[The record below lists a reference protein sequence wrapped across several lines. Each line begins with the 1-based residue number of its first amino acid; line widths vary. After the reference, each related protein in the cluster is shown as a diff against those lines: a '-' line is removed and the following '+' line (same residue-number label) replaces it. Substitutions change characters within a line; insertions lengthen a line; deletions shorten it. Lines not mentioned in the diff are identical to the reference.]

1 MPDNRILQL
10 LARKVAGEATADELS
25 ELQNLLE
32 RHPDGVYME
41 EVLTQLWAKQP
52 VDNAGQ
58 DLEYIKHKLKYAADF
73 EPAEDGYHPKFYSQI
88 KSYLAIAVICLL
100 TGSGVFYYHRF
111 VKNTPV
117 TATEISAG
125 KGVRKK
131 IILPDGTQVWLNS
144 NSRLTFNNDLN
155 AAPNRVVML
164 TGEAY
169 FDVVKNKHRPFIIQT
184 DKVLIKVLG
193 TAFNVKAYPTDSITE
208 TALIRGSIE
217 LTVTDNQHQK
227 ILLKAGEKLLLAD
240 KNTNSKDTPLPAA
253 IAEKRKLSIENIK
266 PVEIESQEYI
276 EETSWITDKL
286 IFKNESFRELV
297 PKLERWYN
305 VKIHIGNSAINDY
318 HFTGIFQNETIE
330 QALKAMQLIRPFK
343 FKINNDE
350 IDIN

>member
-1 MPDNRILQL
+1 
-10 LARKVAGEATADELS
+10 
-25 ELQNLLE
+25 LLE
-32 RHPDGVYME
+32 RYPDGVYMD
-41 EVLTQLWAKQP
+41 EVLAQLWTKPP

-58 DLEYIKHKLKYAADF
+58 DLEYIKHTLKYAADF
-73 EPAEDGYHPKFYSQI
+73 EAAEDVPHHNFYVKAKHYI
-88 KSYLAIAVICLL
+88 AIAAICLL
-100 TGSGVFYYHRF
+100 IGAGVIYYQWP
-111 VKNTPV
+111 VNNTPV

-155 AAPNRVVML
+155 TASKRMVLL

-184 DKVLIKVLG
+184 SKVSIKVLG

-208 TALIRGSIE
+208 TLLIRGAIE
-217 LTVTDNQHQK
+217 LTVAGNQKQK
-227 ILLKAGEKLLLAD
+227 ILLKPGEKLRLAD
-240 KNTNSKDTPLPAA
+240 NTPGEKYSILPSDTP
-253 IAEKRKLSIENIK
+253 EKRKISIENIK

-286 IFKNESFRELV
+286 IFKNESLRELA
-297 PKLERWYN
+297 PRLERWYN
-305 VKIHIGNSAINDY
+305 VKIHVNNGAINNY

>member
-1 MPDNRILQL
+1 MPDNKILQL

-32 RHPDGVYME
+32 RYPDGVYME
-41 EVLTQLWAKQP
+41 EILTQLWAKQS

-73 EPAEDGYHPKFYSQI
+73 EPAEDGYHLNFYSKI

-100 TGSGVFYYHRF
+100 TGAGVFYYHRF

-125 KGVRKK
+125 KGIRKK

-184 DKVLIKVLG
+184 NKVSIKVLG

-208 TALIRGSIE
+208 TSLIRGSIE
-217 LTVTDNQHQK
+217 LTLADNQQQK
-227 ILLKAGEKLLLAD
+227 ILLKAGEKLMLAD
-240 KNTNSKDTPLPAA
+240 KRTNSKDTPLPAA
-253 IAEKRKLSIENIK
+253 VAEKQKLSIENIK
-266 PVEIESQEYI
+266 PVEIESQQYI

-286 IFKNESFRELV
+286 IFKNESFSQLAPR
-297 PKLERWYN
+297 LERWYN
-305 VKIHIGNSAINDY
+305 VKIHINNSAVNDF

>member
-1 MPDNRILQL
+1 MPDNRILHL

-32 RHPDGVYME
+32 RYPDGVYME

-73 EPAEDGYHPKFYSQI
+73 EPVEDDYQPNLSKI

-100 TGSGVFYYHRF
+100 TGAGVLYYHRF

-117 TATEISAG
+117 MATEISAG

-155 AAPNRVVML
+155 AARNRVVML

-184 DKVLIKVLG
+184 DKVSIKVLG

-208 TALIRGSIE
+208 TSLIRGTIE
-217 LTVTDNQHQK
+217 LTVFDNQKQK
-227 ILLKAGEKLLLAD
+227 IVLKPGEKLLLAD
-240 KNTNSKDTPLPAA
+240 NNTGDKYPMPAR
-253 IAEKRKLSIENIK
+253 IPEKRKLSIENIK

-276 EETSWITDKL
+276 EETSWINDKL
-286 IFKNESFRELV
+286 IFKNESFGELA
-297 PKLERWYN
+297 PRLERWYN
-305 VKIHIGNSAINDY
+305 VKIHVNNRMINDY
-318 HFTGIFQNETIE
+318 HFTGIFKDETIE

>member
-1 MPDNRILQL
+1 
-10 LARKVAGEATADELS
+10 
-25 ELQNLLE
+25 
-32 RHPDGVYME
+32 
-41 EVLTQLWAKQP
+41 
-52 VDNAGQ
+52 
-58 DLEYIKHKLKYAADF
+58 
-73 EPAEDGYHPKFYSQI
+73 
-88 KSYLAIAVICLL
+88 
-100 TGSGVFYYHRF
+100 
-111 VKNTPV
+111 
-117 TATEISAG
+117 
-125 KGVRKK
+125 
-131 IILPDGTQVWLNS
+131 
-144 NSRLTFNNDLN
+144 
-155 AAPNRVVML
+155 
-164 TGEAY
+164 
-169 FDVVKNKHRPFIIQT
+169 
-184 DKVLIKVLG
+184 LG

>member
-1 MPDNRILQL
+1 MPDNRISQL

-32 RHPDGVYME
+32 RYPDGVYME

-52 VDNAGQ
+52 VDNAEQ
-58 DLEYIKHKLKYAADF
+58 ELEYLKHKLKYETDF
-73 EPAEDGYHPKFYSQI
+73 EVVEEPVARKLYPKF
-88 KSYLAIAVICLL
+88 KHYLAIAAICLL
-100 TGSGVFYYHRF
+100 TITGVAYYHMF
-111 VKNTPV
+111 TTNTPV
-117 TATEISAG
+117 AVTEISAG

-184 DKVLIKVLG
+184 NKVSIKVLG

-208 TALIRGSIE
+208 TSLIRGSIE
-217 LTVTDNQHQK
+217 LTLADNQQQK
-227 ILLKAGEKLLLAD
+227 ILLKAGEKLMLAD
-240 KNTNSKDTPLPAA
+240 KSTNSKDTPLPAG
-253 IAEKRKLSIENIK
+253 IPEKRKLSIENIK

-286 IFKNESFRELV
+286 IFKNESFSQLAPR
-297 PKLERWYN
+297 LERWYN
-305 VKIHIGNSAINDY
+305 VKIHINNSAVNDF